1 MIKHY
6 ISFNI
11 FSLKTPCEILE
22 ANAGFKHEIEFRN
35 ANENTVAEILTW
47 GVDSNIAVPARY
59 QTTAELVVEEMH
71 YTGRFNVTTTIS
83 GRCTVSLVRRRD
95 GQLIMPLTLNILEVF
110 RDALQ
115 QKSNAFKSLCTIDA
129 SGKTITLQTLGHC
142 QFQFAMKQHVRLDE
156 EPLGD
161 PPPFTK

>member
-1 MIKHY
+1 M
-6 ISFNI
+6 
-11 FSLKTPCEILE
+11 E

-35 ANENTVAEILTW
+35 ANENTVAEVLTW
-47 GVDSNIAVPARY
+47 GVDSNIVVPAHY

-83 GRCTVSLVRRRD
+83 GRCTVSLIRRRD

-115 QKSNAFKSLCTIDA
+115 QKSNAFKSMCTIDGN
-129 SGKTITLQTLGHC
+129 GKTVTLHTLGHC

-156 EPLGD
+156 EPIGAL
-161 PPPFTK
+161 PSVTRSK